1 MTTKLQENPMNS
13 VISKLPVYVLS
24 GVWFVV
30 TAPRSVRRL
39 THKLVG

>member
-1 MTTKLQENPMNS
+1 MNS
-13 VISKLPVYVLS
+13 VISKLPIYVLS

-39 THKLVG
+39 TKKLVN

>member
-1 MTTKLQENPMNS
+1 MS
-13 VISKLPVYVLS
+13 VFSKLPSKLPIYVLS
-24 GVWFVV
+24 SVWFMV

>member
-1 MTTKLQENPMNS
+1 MNS
-13 VISKLPVYVLS
+13 VLSMLPSYNKLPIYVLS

-39 THKLVG
+39 TQKLVG

>member
-1 MTTKLQENPMNS
+1 MNS
-13 VISKLPVYVLS
+13 VLSRLPSYNKLPIYVLS

-39 THKLVG
+39 TQKLVG

>member
-1 MTTKLQENPMNS
+1 MNN
-13 VISKLPVYVLS
+13 VISKLPIYVLS

-39 THKLVG
+39 AGKLVK